1 MSDGRRYDVVGTG
14 IATVDELLYVDAFP
28 RPDGKM
34 AARAWMRSIGGL
46 SAIAVATAARLGGT
60 AAFLGAVG
68 TDDDLSRYVLEA
80 LAQEG
85 VDTAFTPRVPGYTPI
100 HAMIV
105 VGIDPPT
112 RNIFGFRPLDSSP
125 PGLPP
130 IPDEAIAA
138 ARVLFVDSAHGPRTI
153 AAMRTAAA
161 IGIPIVA
168 DVEMNTSPH
177 FAELFALAD
186 HLIVPVA
193 LGRIL
198 AGADADPPAMLRAL
212 WSDRRRLA
220 AITDGEAGCW
230 FRVAPESV
238 VWHHPAF
245 PVVAQDTT
253 GCGDVFHGAYALAIA
268 RGESVHAA
276 IRFASAAGAVKASRA
291 GGQAGLPRAEDIA
304 ALLENPPTARQV

>member
-1 MSDGRRYDVVGTG
+1 MSDGRRFDVVGTG

-28 RPDGKM
+28 KPDGKM

-68 TDDDLSRYVLEA
+68 ADDDLSRYVLDA
-80 LAQEG
+80 LAREG
-85 VDTAFTPRVPGYTPI
+85 VDTTFTARVPGYTPI

-130 IPDEAIAA
+130 IPDEGIAA
-138 ARVLFVDSAHGPRTI
+138 GQVLFVDSAHGPRTI
-153 AAMRTAAA
+153 AAMRTASAR
-161 IGIPIVA
+161 GIPVVA
-168 DVEMNTSPH
+168 DIETNTSPH
-177 FAELFALAD
+177 FPELFALAD

-193 LGRIL
+193 LGRTL
-198 AGADADPPAMLRAL
+198 AGPEADPPAMLRAL

-230 FRVAPESV
+230 FRVAGDSA
-238 VWHHPAF
+238 VWHQPAF

-268 RGESVHAA
+268 RGESVAAA

-291 GGQAGLPRAEDIA
+291 GGQAGLPRADDLA
-304 ALLENPPTARQV
+304 ALLAHPPISRRI